1 MEKYIRIVEEKS
13 ILRKLIRTSN
23 ELIDLG
29 YAETEDLDTI
39 MDQAEKKIFEI
50 AQGKNQKGYTPLK
63 EVLVETFAEI
73 EKLYN
78 QKEPITGIP
87 TGFADLDYKTA
98 RTSQFRFSISCCK
111 TCNG

>member
-1 MEKYIRIVEEKS
+1 MRILKGELENDQKNKS
-13 ILRKLIRTSN
+13 RRQRNLH
-23 ELIDLG
+23 
-29 YAETEDLDTI
+29 
-39 MDQAEKKIFEI
+39 
-50 AQGKNQKGYTPLK
+50 KNQKGYTPLK

>member
-1 MEKYIRIVEEKS
+1 
-13 ILRKLIRTSN
+13 
-23 ELIDLG
+23 
-29 YAETEDLDTI
+29 

-50 AQGKNQKGYTPLK
+50 AQGKNQKGYTAIK
-63 EVLVETFAEI
+63 DILVESFAEI

-98 RTSQFRFSISCCK
+98 RTS
-111 TCNG
+111 